1 MCVHVK
7 KWRKDAQPEWP
18 EAPSDTQLIA
28 TTGDVRGRAATQSFP
43 DTGRTGADGVSR
55 GDFAGLDNTR
65 LPSDGR
71 HRSSDAIRQPN
82 DAIRRPGDGIRQP
95 NDAIGRPGDGTQI
108 LSGGPGPVSEHDRSF
123 DLRDPWEPAGES
135 AQAHDPYE
143 VTVQL
148 DSVSA
153 QDTRLHAAEGA
164 PGGGSDSS
172 DGPVFVDESGRRSR
186 RFRRLGIAVGI
197 ACAVYAVVIVVTLL
211 SGSSDAPWL
220 PVPGQKNDKPASQ
233 VDPTSRPAHSALP
246 SGTGTGA
253 GDAPA
258 GSLPTASDGS
268 TPSAHKSGASAAAS
282 ADPAAPGKSAG
293 PNPTPTKT
301 RSNPGPGV
309 GNPKP
314 TTSVG
319 PTTPASPDPTPSES
333 SVAPTE
339 PTSSGTAPAPGAVA
353 DGPASPS
360 PVAEESGPPVASPV
374 PSPENHL

>member
-18 EAPSDTQLIA
+18 EAPSDTQVIPA
-28 TTGDVRGRAATQSFP
+28 TGEVRGRAATQSFP
-43 DTGRTGADGVSR
+43 DTGRTGVDGVSR
-55 GDFAGLDNTR
+55 GDFADL
-65 LPSDGR
+65 
-71 HRSSDAIRQPN
+71 
-82 DAIRRPGDGIRQP
+82 
-95 NDAIGRPGDGTQI
+95 DGTQV
-108 LSGGPGPVSEHDRSF
+108 LSGGPRPLPEHDRTF

-135 AQAHDPYE
+135 PQTHDPHE

-148 DSVSA
+148 DAVSLDDA
-153 QDTRLHAAEGA
+153 RLRTAEGA
-164 PGGGSDSS
+164 PGGSDGS

-246 SGTGTGA
+246 SGTGA

>member
-246 SGTGTGA
+246 SGTGA